1 MDTLEMIHELK
12 ISLWN
17 LSYTYWKTETF
28 LTFKWWTLIF
38 MNVIIYGI
46 WWKIIDKQR
55 LTQLLLFGSFIAV
68 GRIVMDIIGTNTV
81 LWSYDIRELPFFPSP
96 FIHDFTITP
105 LALML
110 AYQYSSS
117 WRKFLTLTILTT
129 GIISFVFFPLLA
141 QNGYLMLYKWN
152 YFYSFILV
160 NIVAVLSRAVMLG
173 ILNIQKDHQQDLLS
187 NSSSSVLN
195 YQPAMKPLDKEKN
208 NTEK

>member
-1 MDTLEMIHELK
+1 MESILYLLE
-12 ISLWN
+12 N
-17 LSYTYWKTETF
+17 RAF

-141 QNGYLMLYKWN
+141 QIGYLMLYKWN

-160 NIVAVLSRAVMLG
+160 NIVAVLSRAIMLG
-173 ILNIQKDHQQDLLS
+173 ILNIQKDHQQDFLS

-195 YQPAMKPLDKEKN
+195 YQPVMKPLDKEKN